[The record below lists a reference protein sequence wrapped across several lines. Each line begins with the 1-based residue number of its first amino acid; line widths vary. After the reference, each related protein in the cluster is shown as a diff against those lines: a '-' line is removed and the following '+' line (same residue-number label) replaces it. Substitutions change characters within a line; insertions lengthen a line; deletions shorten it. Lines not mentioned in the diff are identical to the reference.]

1 MASKFPSSSGS
12 RVDITGA
19 EPFESAED
27 AWFWFIAAMK
37 AKEDG
42 ARVVAGHGMYLRPC
56 EPVDILKTLDRL
68 YRNRQLTM
76 EHFYVLKHYGIR
88 HMAPDPRRPKEAR
101 AHSLW
106 EEAMTKLEMAL
117 EAKGIVRTIDNF
129 EGCDVVPAF
138 LTKEESLS

>member
-1 MASKFPSSSGS
+1 MASKISSSSGCS
-12 RVDITGA
+12 VGITGG
-19 EPFESAED
+19 EPFESAEE

-42 ARVVAGHGMYLRPC
+42 ARVVAGQSLYLRPC

-88 HMAPDPRRPKEAR
+88 HMAPDVHRPKEAR
-101 AHSLW
+101 AYSLW

-117 EAKGIVRTIDNF
+117 EAKGIVRTPDTF
-129 EGCDVVPAF
+129 ESSDVVPAF
-138 LTKEESLS
+138 LTKEETLS